1 MEVYF
6 FLWAYFLGPDKVWTL
21 MDMPRTV
28 SPPQLDP
35 RAPPNRLRRPENGL
49 KCIKLAIFHKITY
62 EGQFFYV
69 GSFF

>member
-35 RAPPNRLRRPENGL
+35 RGPQIGPEGE
-49 KCIKLAIFHKITY
+49 KK
-62 EGQFFYV
+62 G
-69 GSFF
+69 